1 MRCAFCHDALGPDGG
16 ACPGC
21 GTRLHY
27 DCARAAGRCPTLG
40 CARVARPLAAVWA
53 AAVLP
58 PRWGAVAISAVVLLA
73 LGWASQLPF
82 YRALTPSAALGPDAL
97 PPLPPGAA
105 TPEVLAACRALLA
118 GGPRVYGPADLVA
131 LDPVL
136 RRLEPERVVVEAAC
150 VRVELDPVSTLV
162 ALAEGAHWRD
172 VAPFPEPMA
181 IDELLTG
188 LWLVTPW

>member
-1 MRCAFCHDALGPDGG
+1 MGHASDPDALDPPPDGRRPIRPRLLLAG
-16 ACPGC
+16 A
-21 GTRLHY
+21 L
-27 DCARAAGRCPTLG
+27 AL
-40 CARVARPLAAVWA
+40 VLAALALSA
-53 AAVLP
+53 AAPARNAP
-58 PRWGAVAISAVVLLA
+58 PAYDPA
-73 LGWASQLPF
+73 
-82 YRALTPSAALGPDAL
+82 GPDAL

-131 LDPVL
+131 LDPAL